1 MEAKPLREEFAKGIL
16 DLSKHCSTEYITGS
30 RKVTHKPCYL
40 FKVVVAPTTI
50 GTASRAY
57 LRNGETS
64 SGEILLDLASQ
75 YAHPTHGDE
84 FPIYFNK
91 GLYVELN
98 TNVVGVTVQY
108 FTWPDS

>member
-1 MEAKPLREEFAKGIL
+1 MEDYSKAIL
-16 DLSKHCSTEYITGS
+16 DLSKHCSTEYVTGS
-30 RKVTHKPCYL
+30 RRVTHRPCYL
-40 FKVVVAPTTI
+40 FKALVAPTTA
-50 GTASRAY
+50 GVATRAY

-64 SGEILLDLASQ
+64 SANILLDLAAN

-98 TNVVGVTVQY
+98 TNVIGVTVQY
-108 FTWPDS
+108 YTWPDT